1 MRTCTPAETEER
13 AHHVDCCIMEA
24 VYAATGVNFDTEVM
38 AKERLR
44 LPARM
49 KGGGI
54 KRTTDL
60 RYPAFLG
67 ALLDILPRCVD
78 RKDSSGE
85 IMQGTYS
92 DQLTAVIGEGAFDE
106 AGHRKLWLRGGHP

>member
-1 MRTCTPAETEER
+1 MAR
-13 AHHVDCCIMEA
+13 HVVCYIMEA
-24 VYAATGVNFDTEVM
+24 VQVATGVSFDTEVM

-49 KGGGI
+49 KGGSI
-54 KRTTDL
+54 KRAADL

-78 RKDSSGE
+78 RTDSNG
-85 IMQGTYS
+85 GVTRGKYA
-92 DQLTAVIGEGAFDE
+92 DQLTAVIGEGA
-106 AGHRKLWLRGGHP
+106 L